1 MKNINKVIDK
11 STKRQT
17 ETRVRNEKIL
27 KKIYYDEY
35 KILHP
40 TEKDA
45 RRDNAGIRQE
55 MLPVWRDGPLNRTV
69 HTAGALEARNLQRRK
84 RR

>member
-1 MKNINKVIDK
+1 MKNTNKAMDK
-11 STKRQT
+11 SKKRQT
-17 ETRVRNEKIL
+17 EARVREKKIT
-27 KKIYYDEY
+27 KEIYYDEY
-35 KILHP
+35 KILQP

-55 MLPVWRDGPLNRTV
+55 MLPVWWDGPLDLTV